1 MYDFDTP
8 LSREGTSAEKYTA
21 RRRLFGRED
30 ILPFWVADM
39 EFAAAPVIRE
49 ALAARINHPVY
60 GYTSVP
66 ESLVEAIIRW
76 NNRRYSLS
84 PARDSVTLVPGV
96 MAAVSAAIDVLSEP
110 GDAIVVQPPLY
121 PPLMSTVLKNSRQMI
136 ENPLILRGGGYC
148 MNFDELERL
157 LKIHRPRIMLLCSP
171 HNPVGRVWKRE
182 ELVRLVELTE
192 PYGVFVVSDEI
203 HADIIFAPHRHI
215 SLLTIDE
222 KMNNRIILLNS
233 ASKSF
238 NVAGLNT
245 AYAIIPDRKL
255 RTSFRRQL
263 RRWNLHGVN
272 LLGMTALEAA
282 YRDGEEWL
290 EALLRYL
297 HSNIQFMTGTL
308 DRELP
313 RLQYFTPEGTYLYWL
328 NFNSLGLAPRQIREK
343 LIDEAGVGLNDGVTF
358 SQAAEG
364 FWRFNFAAPRAML
377 EQGLERIVRV
387 FS

>member
-1 MYDFDTP
+1 
-8 LSREGTSAEKYTA
+8 
-21 RRRLFGRED
+21 
-30 ILPFWVADM
+30 
-39 EFAAAPVIRE
+39 
-49 ALAARINHPVY
+49 
-60 GYTSVP
+60 
-66 ESLVEAIIRW
+66 
-76 NNRRYSLS
+76 
-84 PARDSVTLVPGV
+84 
-96 MAAVSAAIDVLSEP
+96 
-110 GDAIVVQPPLY
+110 
-121 PPLMSTVLKNSRQMI
+121 
-136 ENPLILRGGGYC
+136 
-148 MNFDELERL
+148 
-157 LKIHRPRIMLLCSP
+157 MLLCSP

-297 HSNIQFMTGTL
+297 HSNRQFMTVIL
-308 DRELP
+308 DSELP
-313 RLQYFTPEGTYLYWL
+313 RLQYFIPEGTYLYWL
-328 NFNSLGLAPRQIREK
+328 NFNSLGLTPRQIREK
-343 LIDEAGVGLNDGVTF
+343 LINEAGVGLNDGVTF
-358 SQAAEG
+358 SRGAEG
-364 FWRFNFAAPRAML
+364 FWRFNFAAPRTML